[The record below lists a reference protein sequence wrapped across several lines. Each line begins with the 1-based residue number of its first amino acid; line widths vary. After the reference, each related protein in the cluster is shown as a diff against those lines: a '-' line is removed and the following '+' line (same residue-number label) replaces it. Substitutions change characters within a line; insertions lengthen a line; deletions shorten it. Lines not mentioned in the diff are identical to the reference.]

1 MPIRFE
7 IYYKILSTVAA
18 LNLSCIFSED
28 DIFVPK
34 HVAVRPVLLYVY
46 NIMHLVGCRK

>member
-1 MPIRFE
+1 MPICYG

-28 DIFVPK
+28 YIFVSK

-46 NIMHLVGCRK
+46 NIMYLVG